1 MNAEFLLLKNVSK
14 RYNQSIVP
22 INNITVS
29 FEKNRFYAIKGRSG
43 AGKSTFL
50 HALSLFETID
60 KGKIYLEGKDITNLN
75 EKDADE
81 YRRNK
86 IGFIFQ
92 SGFLNTDFTAKENV
106 MLPMLLNM
114 DISSAEKKAEE
125 LLEKVDLADRKN
137 HYIKQL
143 SGGEQQRVTVA
154 RAFANEPDCI
164 IADEPTGNLDEENEI
179 KIFELLKQYSSN
191 GKCVICV
198 SHSSIVEQYSDI
210 TYVYKKG
217 EMIL

>member
-1 MNAEFLLLKNVSK
+1 
-14 RYNQSIVP
+14 
-22 INNITVS
+22 
-29 FEKNRFYAIKGRSG
+29 
-43 AGKSTFL
+43 
-50 HALSLFETID
+50 
-60 KGKIYLEGKDITNLN
+60 
-75 EKDADE
+75 
-81 YRRNK
+81 
-86 IGFIFQ
+86 
-92 SGFLNTDFTAKENV
+92 
-106 MLPMLLNM
+106 M

-125 LLEKVDLADRKN
+125 LLEKVDLSDRKN

>member
-92 SGFLNTDFTAKENV
+92 SGFLNNDFTAKENV

-125 LLEKVDLADRKN
+125 LLEKVDLSDRKN

>member
-1 MNAEFLLLKNVSK
+1 MLLKNVSK
-14 RYNQSIVP
+14 RYNPIIVP

-106 MLPMLLNM
+106 MLPMLLNI

>member
-92 SGFLNTDFTAKENV
+92 SGFLNNDFTAKENV

>member
-14 RYNQSIVP
+14 RYNKNIVP

-29 FEKNRFYAIKGRSG
+29 FEKKRFYAIKGRSG

-198 SHSSIVEQYSDI
+198 SHSSIVEQYADI

-217 EMIL
+217 ELIL